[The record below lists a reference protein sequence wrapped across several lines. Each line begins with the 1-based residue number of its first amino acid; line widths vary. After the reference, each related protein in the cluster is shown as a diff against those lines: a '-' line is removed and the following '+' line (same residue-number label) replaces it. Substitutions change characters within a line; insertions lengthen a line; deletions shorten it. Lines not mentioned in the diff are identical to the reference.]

1 VVGALNRSGDAEAGV
16 HDVHTFDRLAS
27 LYDRAMWR
35 PDTVALERGLARAE
49 REVSLV
55 LDVAGGSG
63 RVAAALDREAVVV
76 DAAPGMLAV
85 ARDRGLPVVCGDAA
99 RLPVRDRAVDA
110 VVVVDALHHVAD
122 AEGAV
127 AEAARVLAPG
137 GVLVVRDFDPAT
149 LRGRGVEL
157 AEHAVGFDST
167 FRSPEDLTALF
178 EAHGL
183 AAAVVETGFTFT
195 AVGVAPGPGDG

>member
-1 VVGALNRSGDAEAGV
+1 V
-16 HDVHTFDRLAS
+16 HDVHTFDRLAR
-27 LYDRAMWR
+27 LYDLAMWR
-35 PDTVALERGLARAE
+35 PDTAPLRRGLARAE

-63 RVAAALDREAVVV
+63 RVAAALDAETVVV

-99 RLPVRDRAVDA
+99 RLPIRDGAVDA

-122 AEGAV
+122 AEAAV
-127 AEAARVLAPG
+127 AAAARALAPG
-137 GVLVVRDFDPAT
+137 GVLVVRDFDPTT
-149 LRGRGVEL
+149 LRGRGVALGERL
-157 AEHAVGFDST
+157 VGFDST
-167 FRSPEDLTALF
+167 FRRPEDLRTMF

-183 AAAVVETGFTFT
+183 SAAVVETGFAFT
-195 AVGVAPGPGDG
+195 VAGVAGEPGDG